1 VNEYYAVGFSGKATG
16 APDSLVMCE
25 LWESTQCLN
34 TVTTTI
40 TENAYTAAADVT
52 AKITA
57 LGTAPA
63 GTTWT
68 AITCTALCTATASG
82 GGANGIACPTT
93 FAGSFCLQRKVVGTT
108 HVA

>member
-1 VNEYYAVGFSGKATG
+1 MNEYYAVGFSGKATG

-34 TVTTTI
+34 TATTTT

-52 AKITA
+52 TKITA
-57 LGTAPA
+57 LGTVVGSSFAS
-63 GTTWT
+63 
-68 AITCTALCTATASG
+68 ITCTALCTSTSSG
-82 GGANGIACPTT
+82 GGTNGIACPTT
-93 FAGSFCLQRKVVGTT
+93 LAGSFCLQRKVTVTT

>member
-1 VNEYYAVGFSGKATG
+1 MNEYYAVGFSGKATG

-57 LGTAPA
+57 LGTVA
-63 GTTWT
+63 GSSF
-68 AITCTALCTATASG
+68 ASITCTALCTSTSSG

-93 FAGSFCLQRKVVGTT
+93 LAGSFCLKRTVVGTT